1 MKTLNTINK
10 TLIALV
16 AGAVL
21 TTGANAAVNYNSM
34 GQAYAGVKA
43 GQFDVDAK
51 GVDTDKPTAYGVYG
65 GFDFGQGF
73 GVEAEYLTS
82 ADADFTADNGDKGE
96 FNTKSYGAYG
106 TYRYNF
112 PNSGLYAKGKLGFA
126 KSEIKAEEG
135 EKQKDSGVA
144 GGIGLGLN
152 LSSNLSLEGE
162 YTVLPSIDVNDEK
175 LDVSLMSVGAHLKF

>member
-34 GQAYAGVKA
+34 GQAYAGVKV
-43 GQFDVDAK
+43 GQFDVDVE

-65 GFDFGQGF
+65 GYDFGQGF
-73 GVEAEYLTS
+73 GAEAEYLTS
-82 ADADFTADNGDKGE
+82 TDADFTNNGTKGE

-126 KSEIKAEEG
+126 KSEIKVEES
-135 EKQKDSGVA
+135 EKHKDSGVA

-162 YTVLPSIDVNDEK
+162 YAVLPSIDVAGDDV
-175 LDVSLMSVGAHLKF
+175 DVSLMSVGAHLKF